1 MREHTGNNLAA
12 PCGLYCGAC
21 IDYLIYAACHG
32 CGCECG
38 ECAASDHHKR
48 CEIYKCCS
56 GHEDHAT
63 CKDCRDLPCSKLIQ
77 FCYNPVWLHHL
88 PIIENLRRQK
98 AVGIGK
104 WLNEQKEIWINDWHL
119 QRWLWLQKTCEGR
132 LEESESPLP
141 EKARAT
147 KPTRKTP
154 FSMNQRNEIQD
165 QNES

>member
-1 MREHTGNNLAA
+1 MRVHAGNNLAA

-21 IDYLIYAACHG
+21 IDYLIYETCHS

-38 ECAASDHHKR
+38 KCAASDHHKR
-48 CEIYKCCS
+48 CEIYRCCA
-56 GHEDHAT
+56 GHEDHES

-98 AVGIGK
+98 ALGIGK
-104 WLNEQKEIWINDWHL
+104 WLKEQEEVWINDWHL

-132 LEESESPLP
+132 LKESESPLP
-141 EKARAT
+141 KKARV
-147 KPTRKTP
+147 KKLTRKTRFP
-154 FSMNQRNEIQD
+154 TNQRHKSQTR
-165 QNES
+165 NES